1 MGEFVYSSVLP
12 GARYDELAE
21 LVFFNRQQERFRAD
35 IVGAIERYGIPEIV
49 VTKDALRFTVG
60 DLGEV
65 QALYGLDGGTARAR
79 LAGVMLYARTSP
91 EKIVVLHIV
100 VAPEYASNGPRSDR
114 LLALKLIE
122 QLRKLGRAI
131 KGVTTIEIL
140 YGGRTTAIAVAPHQR
155 TKTKSL

>member
-1 MGEFVYSSVLP
+1 MGKFVFSSVLP
-12 GARYDELAE
+12 SDRYEELAD
-21 LVFFNRQQERFRAD
+21 VTFFNRQQERFRTD

-65 QALYGLDGGTARAR
+65 QALYALDGGTERGR
-79 LAGVMLYARTSP
+79 LAGVILYARTSP

-100 VAPEYASNGPRSDR
+100 VAPEYASNGPQSDR

-131 KGVTTIEIL
+131 KGVTKIEIL
-140 YGGRTTAIAVAPHQR
+140 YGGRATLIELVRQET
-155 TKTKSL
+155 